1 MKAGINFRIYGDY
14 YKHVIYN
21 GWTDDYGLLEDYS
34 KALQILNDEV
44 KGLVDSGKLLIKY
57 GNKKVTIE
65 LPITNNNVGNIL
77 SCEDDYDEECW
88 EDVAIGFEIDG
99 VSDEEFDSNK
109 LDIKEMPTTFEPLA
123 IMV

>member
-1 MKAGINFRIYGDY
+1 MKTAISFRIYGDY

-21 GWTDDYGLLEDYS
+21 GLFEDYS
-34 KALQILNDEV
+34 KALQILNNEV
-44 KGLVDSGKLLIKY
+44 KGLVDNGKLLIKY

-77 SCEDDYDEECW
+77 SCEHDYDEECW
-88 EDVAIGFEIDG
+88 EDVAIWFEIDG

-109 LDIKEMPTTFEPLA
+109 LVIKRMPTTFEPLA
-123 IMV
+123 ILV

>member
-1 MKAGINFRIYGDY
+1 MKTAISFRIYGDY

-21 GWTDDYGLLEDYS
+21 GLFEDYS
-34 KALQILNDEV
+34 KALQVLNDEV
-44 KGLVDSGKLLIKY
+44 KGSVDSGKLLIKY

-77 SCEDDYDEECW
+77 SGEDDYDEECW
-88 EDVAIGFEIDG
+88 EDVDIWFEIEG

-109 LDIKEMPTTFEPLA
+109 LNIKKMPTTFERLA